1 MVKKSAKKIS
11 NTVKGVTNSAINKI
25 KEYTLYITIAVLAI
39 LGIILIGHPAS
50 SIVSS
55 LVEMSDLR
63 KRKALYE
70 ESIRRDSLLI
80 ENLKNDEFLERYA
93 REKYFM
99 KGQNEDLFIVE

>member
-55 LVEMSDLR
+55 LIEMRDLR

-70 ESIRRDSLLI
+70 DSIRRDSLLI

-99 KGQNEDLFIVE
+99 KEQNEDLFIVE

>member
-1 MVKKSAKKIS
+1 MERSSCIPATFSFAKWRALS
-11 NTVKGVTNSAINKI
+11 Q
-25 KEYTLYITIAVLAI
+25 IATFEHIV
-39 LGIILIGHPAS
+39 GGFIILIGHPAS

-70 ESIRRDSLLI
+70 DSIRRDSLLI

>member
-11 NTVKGVTNSAINKI
+11 NTVKGVTNSAINTI
-25 KEYTLYITIAVLAI
+25 KEYTLYITFAVLAI
-39 LGIILIGHPAS
+39 LGVILIGHPAS

-55 LVEMSDLR
+55 LIEMSHL
-63 KRKALYE
+63 KTRKAIYE

-93 REKYFM
+93 REKFYM
-99 KGQNEDLFIVE
+99 QGKNEDLFIVE

>member
-55 LVEMSDLR
+55 LVEMNDLR

-70 ESIRRDSLLI
+70 DSIRRDSLLI